1 MSNGE
6 QFGTGTSVGDAILG
20 YETDAAEYVAG
31 SAPPVV
37 SGDDGTPRDF
47 HVLASADLRD
57 WHPHGQGGY
66 ATMGLYQR
74 GGTVFTGGTIN
85 WAGGLT
91 AGGNAHVDVI
101 TRNLLR
107 ELSKPR

>member
-1 MSNGE
+1 M
-6 QFGTGTSVGDAILG
+6 FKKHVPDAILR

-31 SAPPVV
+31 SSPPVV
-37 SGDDGTPRDF
+37 SGADGTPQNF
-47 HVLASADLRD
+47 HVLGTADLRD

-74 GGTVFTGGTIN
+74 NGTVFTGGTIN
-85 WAGGLT
+85 WAGGLSA
-91 AGGNAHVDVI
+91 AGNGPVDVI
-101 TRNLLR
+101 TRNLFR